1 MSRSTHARRA
11 AELRRPRGVGLEAH
25 GQLRLPGMDR
35 PNSAQVRFCTTRDE
49 VQIAYASRGRG
60 PVMVKT
66 PNWMNHVELDVHSQV
81 WRAWIERFEQDR
93 TLVRYDARGCGLSDR
108 TPRQMSFDTSQL
120 DLEAVVEA
128 AGLHRFILYGAS
140 QGAAIAIEYAARH
153 PDRVTHLVLC
163 GAYLQGAW
171 KRPALAA
178 VREEAAALLKLVELG
193 WGRENSAF
201 RQVFASQFIPGAS
214 AEQLAAFDEI
224 QRRTVS
230 PETAAALLRTFYDL
244 DVTAAARRVR
254 CPTLVLHATQDARIP
269 FEEGRRTAST
279 VPRAELVPLDTRNHI
294 LLQQDPAWRRHF
306 DEIDQFM
313 ERHPDIAARQP
324 DRTELPFDDLT
335 AAERR
340 VVDLVASGTGNRDI
354 ATRLQIAEKTVRNHI
369 NHIFSK
375 LGLSERSQLIVL
387 ARDAGF
393 GSGGER

>member
-1 MSRSTHARRA
+1 
-11 AELRRPRGVGLEAH
+11 
-25 GQLRLPGMDR
+25 MDQ
-35 PNSAQVRFCTTRDE
+35 PSSAQVRFCTTRDD
-49 VQIAYASRGRG
+49 VRIAYASRGRR
-60 PVMVKT
+60 PAMVKT
-66 PNWMNHVELDVHSQV
+66 PNWMNHVELDVHSVV

-108 TPRQMSFDTSQL
+108 MPRQMSFETSQL

-171 KRPALAA
+171 KRLAPAA
-178 VREEAAALLKLVELG
+178 VREEANALLKLVELG

-254 CPTLVLHATQDARIP
+254 CPTLVLHAAQDARIP
-269 FEEGRRTAST
+269 FEEGRRMAST
-279 VPRAELVPLDTRNHI
+279 IPRAELVPLDTRNHI

-306 DEIDQFM
+306 DEIDQFL
-313 ERHPDIAARQP
+313 ERHPDITAPQT
-324 DRTELPFDDLT
+324 DRTDLPFDDLT

-340 VVDLVASGTGNRDI
+340 VVDLVAAGMGNRDI

>member
-1 MSRSTHARRA
+1 M
-11 AELRRPRGVGLEAH
+11 GLGAQ
-25 GQLRLPGMDR
+25 GRLRLPGMDR
-35 PNSAQVRFCTTRDE
+35 PSSAHVRFCTTRDD
-49 VQIAYASRGRG
+49 VKIAYASRGRG
-60 PVMVKT
+60 PVIVRT
-66 PNWMNHVELDVHSQV
+66 PNWMNHVELDVHSVV
-81 WRAWIERFEQDR
+81 WRAWIERFEQDH

-108 TPRQMSFDTSQL
+108 TPRQMSFETNQF

-128 AGLHRFILYGAS
+128 AGLRRFILYGAS

-171 KRPALAA
+171 KRPAPEG

-201 RQVFASQFIPGAS
+201 RQVFANQFIPGAS
-214 AEQLAAFDEI
+214 VEQVAAFDEI

-230 PETAAALLRTFYDL
+230 PETAAALLRTFYEV

-254 CPTLVLHATQDARIP
+254 CPTLVLHATQDARVP
-269 FEEGRRTAST
+269 FEEGRRTAAA

-294 LLQQDPAWRRHF
+294 LLQQDPAWQRQF

-313 ERHPDIAARQP
+313 ERHPDIAVRQP
-324 DRTELPFDDLT
+324 DRSDLPFDDLT

-340 VVDLVASGTGNRDI
+340 VVDLVASGMGNRDI
-354 ATRLQIAEKTVRNHI
+354 ATRLLIAEKTVRNHI

-375 LGLSERSQLIVL
+375 LGLRERSQLIVL

-393 GSGGER
+393 GNGLQR

>member
-1 MSRSTHARRA
+1 MSRSTHARRQ
-11 AELRRPRGVGLEAH
+11 AERRGMGLGAH
-25 GQLRLPGMDR
+25 GRHRLLGMDR
-35 PNSAQVRFCTTRDE
+35 LNSAQVRFCTTRDE

-66 PNWMNHVELDVHSQV
+66 PNWMNHVELDVHSKV
-81 WRAWIERFEQDR
+81 WSAWIERFEQDR

-108 TPRQMSFDTSQL
+108 TPRQMSFETNQL

-153 PDRVTHLVLC
+153 PDRVSHLVLC

-171 KRPALAA
+171 TRPAPAA

-201 RQVFASQFIPGAS
+201 RQVFANQFIPSAS
-214 AEQLAAFDEI
+214 VEQLAAFDEI
-224 QRRTVS
+224 QRKTVS
-230 PETAAALLRTFYDL
+230 PETAAVLLRTFYEI
-244 DVTAAARRVR
+244 DVTSAARRVQ
-254 CPTLVLHATQDARIP
+254 CPTLVLHATQDARVP
-269 FEEGRRTAST
+269 FEEGRRLASA
-279 VPRAELVPLDTRNHI
+279 VPRAELVPLDTPNHI
-294 LLQQDPAWRRHF
+294 LLQQDPAWRRQF
-306 DEIDQFM
+306 DEVDQFI
-313 ERHPDIAARQP
+313 ERHPDIAVRQP
-324 DRTELPFDDLT
+324 ERADLPFDDLT

-340 VVDLVASGTGNRDI
+340 VVDLVASGMGNRDI

-375 LGLSERSQLIVL
+375 LGLSRRSQLIVL

-393 GSGGER
+393 GRGFQL